1 MYSEKLNLIKQKID
15 SLIRDKITLQEE
27 NENLIEKIRVLEQKI
42 QIEKSGTERIE
53 KKPERVQKSEK
64 VDAPTLF
71 DTIHPEEMKEQI
83 ELCIEDID
91 QCIEIIEKK

>member
-1 MYSEKLNLIKQKID
+1 MYLEKLNLIRQKIE
-15 SLIRDKITLQEE
+15 SLIEDKIALQIE

-42 QIEKSGTERIE
+42 QFEKSGTERNE

-71 DTIHPEEMKEQI
+71 DSIHPEEMKEQI
-83 ELCIEDID
+83 DLCIEDID